1 MKVGAPDMVRFEVSQ
16 SPASPYPNSVWQV
29 IQSVVDSLANS
40 LKQQQIRLELDLEK
54 HLQRLYCHAN
64 VGPMLRELVQYALDR
79 SPPHAELSISACRT
93 QRGIEIEVAECQPLP
108 DAARPN
114 AFARYQPQQATQR
127 YAAQLLP
134 PAVRE
139 GCDLYCMR
147 CPQGGQAWTLVVDS
161 RWAVARVA

>member
-1 MKVGAPDMVRFEVSQ
+1 MVKFEVSQ

-29 IQSVVDSLANS
+29 IQSVVDSLAKS
-40 LKQQQIRLELDLEK
+40 LQQRQIRLDLDLEK
-54 HLQRLYCHAN
+54 HLQRLYCHVN
-64 VGPMLRELVQYALDR
+64 VGPMLRELVQHALDR

-108 DAARPN
+108 DAVRPN
-114 AFARYQPQQATQR
+114 AFARYQPQHTPHRYATQS
-127 YAAQLLP
+127 P
-134 PAVRE
+134 TPALRE

-147 CPQGGQAWTLVVDS
+147 CPQGGQAWTLVVDA